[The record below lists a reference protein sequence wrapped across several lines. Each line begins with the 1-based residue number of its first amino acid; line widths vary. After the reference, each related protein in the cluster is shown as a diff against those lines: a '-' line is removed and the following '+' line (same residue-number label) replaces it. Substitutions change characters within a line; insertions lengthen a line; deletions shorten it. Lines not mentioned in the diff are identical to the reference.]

1 MAEAR
6 QTVTTSDPTVIAV
19 DLRAALREIAK
30 TLRGGCRTR
39 DSWRDHDAAYHADRA
54 LKHIEQWE
62 AGDDSEP
69 HLSHAATRLLM
80 ALQLDQEGQ
89 G

>member
-1 MAEAR
+1 MADER
-6 QTVTTSDPTVIAV
+6 QTVTSGDPTATAV
-19 DLRAALREIAK
+19 DLRAALREVAK
-30 TLRGGCRTR
+30 TLREGSRKR
-39 DSWRDHDAAYHADRA
+39 DEWKNHDAAYHADRA

-80 ALQLDQEGQ
+80 ALQLDQERG
-89 G
+89 